1 MRKKI
6 TAIFMGILLMIL
18 FISFTGLYMVF
29 HTLYI
34 QEEVQTL
41 ENMIDLVSIAPCETD
56 TFSKFLEESDIRL
69 SVIAEDGTVLSD
81 TYAHETENHLQ
92 RKEVQLALE
101 KGSGSQTRYSATTHM
116 NFLYVAK
123 YMPKDHC
130 IIRLAMPLEGLN
142 ESVSHT
148 LPIFIFIFA
157 FSCGLAYICIR
168 HFSRILLEPIHQIS
182 VKVRN
187 RQDEPIQLDDYD
199 CPELQEIT
207 SSIEEMDRKINS
219 QIHDLEND
227 KQMKQLF
234 FSNASHELKTPLTSI
249 QGYAEL
255 LKQDELTEAMR
266 ADCIDRILLESR
278 RMTRL
283 IQDILMISRL
293 ESNEHNGPAEIV
305 EMQDVIQSIVKSLTP
320 LANEKQL
327 TITTML
333 KPVRVYAYKPYMEEL
348 VSNLVHN
355 AVLYNVPR
363 GTIHIHLSAKEENM
377 HLTVVD
383 TGIGIAEDEQEKVFQ
398 RFYRADTNTKKG
410 TGLGLSIVK
419 HIALFYD
426 GAVRIR
432 SVLGKGTTLSV
443 TIPIVYN

>member
-1 MRKKI
+1 M
-6 TAIFMGILLMIL
+6 
-18 FISFTGLYMVF
+18 
-29 HTLYI
+29 
-34 QEEVQTL
+34 
-41 ENMIDLVSIAPCETD
+41 
-56 TFSKFLEESDIRL
+56 
-69 SVIAEDGTVLSD
+69 
-81 TYAHETENHLQ
+81 
-92 RKEVQLALE
+92 
-101 KGSGSQTRYSATTHM
+101 
-116 NFLYVAK
+116 
-123 YMPKDHC
+123 
-130 IIRLAMPLEGLN
+130 
-142 ESVSHT
+142 
-148 LPIFIFIFA
+148 
-157 FSCGLAYICIR
+157 
-168 HFSRILLEPIHQIS
+168 
-182 VKVRN
+182 RN

-305 EMQDVIQSIVKSLTP
+305 EMQDVVQSIVKSLTP

-426 GAVRIR
+426 GEVRIR

-443 TIPIVYN
+443 RFQSCIIKRMIKTILFDLDGTLLPMDQEQFVELYFQKLAAKMAYAFDSRQLIRSIWAATEAMIKDQGPERNERVFWKKMEEMYGESILEYVPVFERFYEQEFQEIQKVCPANPESQKIVEALKRNTG